1 MAQQPYMKSVG
12 NKSGKP
18 GEDHLGLGRWSY
30 ILHHPCKKGRYVTL
44 ILAYSSRHSLGE
56 KPPSNNK
63 PGYYLL
69 FFQSIKFQASQT
81 IKETVYTGHPS
92 MDILPDLRET

>member
-1 MAQQPYMKSVG
+1 MKSVG

-44 ILAYSSRHSLGE
+44 I
-56 KPPSNNK
+56 
-63 PGYYLL
+63 
-69 FFQSIKFQASQT
+69 
-81 IKETVYTGHPS
+81 
-92 MDILPDLRET
+92 DIL